1 MPTEKGLAA
10 LAKRGA
16 ALRKKKQ
23 ETEDKAKAEKVP
35 SRGSGTSELGPLD
48 VERYLSHFG
57 IPYEKKERD
66 PRYDFTVY
74 KITCLFNPDHGW
86 DASIQQYDDG
96 GLAYQCFHT
105 GCKNVKRTWFDARR
119 KISGEESLAPFCK
132 GYDPNWKPS
141 VKSASP
147 SSSSKKK
154 SGQKPYLIIS
164 EEGKRPR
171 FVPAEMADWL
181 ESTFKPLMH
190 EGRDF
195 GDLFYQYRKYGVWK
209 FLPYAEL
216 WRECRKELGKNAK
229 PAWIRDAITL
239 LEAQAYIG
247 APDEI
252 AQDPMWLNITNT
264 MLHLPTK
271 KTAPHSPDYNS
282 RVQLNV
288 NYDKK
293 AKCSLWIETLAGIYA
308 DDLEKADVLQQFFG
322 YCLYP
327 KIIFPAALFQIGQ
340 GRNGKALVE
349 KVLCAVLG
357 KDNVSHISMKRMEK
371 DFGPIELKD
380 KLLNSCG
387 ETEAKQLDVTNFKAI
402 AAGDEIQAE
411 VKYKSDIKFTPIA
424 KHMISMNSFPGVKEK
439 TDAFFRRIIVIEYKQ
454 SFEGKE
460 DDKRRADKIIE
471 TELNGIF
478 KWAMEGL
485 EIVLENEEIQVP
497 ESVVMAK
504 KRFRHKVNP
513 ALVFVDELCT
523 LSKDDAKVT
532 KVKVLPALLY
542 KAYTDWCE
550 DGKVQGLGKQNF
562 YEQINLNFPKVKKRK
577 DPKGTREFFYG
588 IGLLANPHAIDI

>member
-1 MPTEKGLAA
+1 MPAKGLAA
-10 LAKRGA
+10 LAARGA
-16 ALRKKKQ
+16 AIEKKKKEGQ
-23 ETEDKAKAEKVP
+23 DTARAEKVQP
-35 SRGSGTSELGPLD
+35 RGSGKADLGPLD
-48 VERYLSHFG
+48 VEKYLSHFG
-57 IPYEKKERD
+57 IAYDRKA
-66 PRYDFTVY
+66 PRHGDNFTIY
-74 KITCLFNPDHGW
+74 KISCLFNPDHGW
-86 DASIQQYDDG
+86 DASIQQFDDG

-105 GCKNVKRTWFDARR
+105 GCATRTWFDARR
-119 KISGEESLAPFCK
+119 EISGEESLAPFCQ
-132 GYDPNWKPS
+132 GYDPNWKPPA
-141 VKSASP
+141 KSPSP
-147 SSSSKKK
+147 SSPSKKK
-154 SGQKPYLIIS
+154 SDPDKPFLIIS
-164 EEGKRPR
+164 AEGKRPR
-171 FVPAEMADWL
+171 FVPAEMADWM
-181 ESTFKPLMH
+181 EKKFQPLMH

-195 GDLFYQYRKYGVWK
+195 GDLFYQYRKHGVWK

-229 PAWIRDAITL
+229 PNWIRDAITL
-239 LEAQAYIG
+239 LEAQTYKG

-252 AQDPMWLNITNT
+252 AADPMWLNITNT

-271 KTAPHSPDYNS
+271 KTAPHSPDFNS

-288 NYDKK
+288 KYDEK
-293 AKCSLWIETLAGIYA
+293 AACGLWIETLAGIFA
-308 DDLEKADVLQQFFG
+308 DDLEKADVLQQFCG

-402 AAGDEIQAE
+402 CAGDEIQAE
-411 VKYKSDIKFTPIA
+411 VKYKSDIKFIPIA

-439 TDAFFRRIIVIEYKQ
+439 TDAFFRRIIVMEYKQ

-471 TELNGIF
+471 TELNGVF

-485 EIVLENEEIQVP
+485 EQVLKNDEIQVP

-513 ALVFVDELCT
+513 VLVFVDELCK
-523 LSKDDAKVT
+523 LSEDEAKVT
-532 KVKVLPALLY
+532 EIKVLPAMLY

-562 YEQINLNFPKVKKRK
+562 YEQINLNFPQVKKRK
-577 DPKGTREFFYG
+577 DPKGTREYFYG
-588 IGLLANPHAIDI
+588 MGLLANPHAIDV